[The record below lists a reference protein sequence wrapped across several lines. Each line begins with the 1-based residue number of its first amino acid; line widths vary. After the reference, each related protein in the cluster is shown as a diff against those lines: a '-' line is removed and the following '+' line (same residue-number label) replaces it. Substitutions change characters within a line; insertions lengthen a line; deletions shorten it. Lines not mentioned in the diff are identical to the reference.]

1 MLFYR
6 LIKFLYRHMQYKE
19 FEKERKKSICDY
31 RIFVSSDIKQTHR
44 LNQIM
49 FREWQE
55 NKYFVL
61 EVREAFTL
69 SNDILTNRFYL
80 LEREN
85 FIKVLLLLR
94 ANASL
99 HYTKSKLNNIYVFI
113 LL

>member
-1 MLFYR
+1 MW
-6 LIKFLYRHMQYKE
+6 
-19 FEKERKKSICDY
+19 EKEKKSICDY

-69 SNDILTNRFYL
+69 SSDILTNRFYL
-80 LEREN
+80 LVREN

-94 ANASL
+94 ANVSL
-99 HYTKSKLNNIYVFI
+99 DYFKNKLENKY
-113 LL
+113 LLL